1 MKRSKRVIFVSF
13 CILAQGFRAEGI
25 VKKFP
30 AVVKPILELLAKR
43 DVNIVQMPCPEIR
56 FEGIRRRPAG
66 KSRYDTVEYRQLC
79 RGIADEVAS
88 FIRDM
93 IDEGYEVLGILGVE
107 NSPSCGVN
115 YVIERRWRVKG
126 RGVFMEEL
134 EGVLREKGLDVP
146 LIGLDIY
153 RVEKTLAEL
162 EELLD
167 KSKIADLS
175 RYLEE

>member
-1 MKRSKRVIFVSF
+1 MKRSKKVILVSF

-25 VKKFP
+25 VKKYP
-30 AVVKPILELLAKR
+30 AVVKPVLDLLAR
-43 DVNIVQMPCPEIR
+43 YDVNIIQMPCPEIR
-56 FEGIRRRPAG
+56 FEGIRRKPAG
-66 KSRYDTVEYRQLC
+66 KTRYDTVEYRRLC
-79 RGIADEVAS
+79 RGIAEEVVS
-88 FIRDM
+88 FIEDM
-93 IDEGYEVLGILGVE
+93 IDEGYDVLGIMGVE

-134 EGVLREKGLDVP
+134 EGVLRERELDIP

-153 RVEKTLAEL
+153 RVEKTLGEL
-162 EELLD
+162 EELLGKD
-167 KSKIADLS
+167 NMVGLS